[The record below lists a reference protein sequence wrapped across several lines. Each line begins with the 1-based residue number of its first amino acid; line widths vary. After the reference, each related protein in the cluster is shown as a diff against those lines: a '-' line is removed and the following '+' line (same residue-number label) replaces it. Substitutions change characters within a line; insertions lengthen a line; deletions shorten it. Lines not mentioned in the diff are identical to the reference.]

1 MAEKNKLTFDEIL
14 AKAKKEYGYIDT
26 IFTTDDELK
35 KFLTYAITN
44 KLTADQFAK
53 QLTSTQWYLKNG
65 QTIQARG
72 FSKRQYDALVQGINP
87 TDPDYANKVK
97 EATKN
102 TDYARGLDT
111 AKASLESQLVSKG
124 IPYTA
129 TELDTWAKELY
140 DSANEKNTAYINR
153 FLNTKIKFD
162 AAKPTG
168 NVADNLEDIKAY
180 AVKQGFDL
188 EKDFTQGDVTS
199 WMQRLDMGDSLA
211 AIKKE
216 IETKA
221 MIGQPESVRNLMR
234 QGLTVS
240 DVYQPFVN
248 RVSAKLQKANMTM
261 KDPWFQQNMFNEK
274 GELKTLW
281 EMDMAAMKHP
291 DWEFTDDAHEQVG
304 NSALRVLRDM
314 GLQG

>member
-1 MAEKNKLTFDEIL
+1 MAPKLTFEEIL
-14 AKAKKEYGYIDT
+14 AKAKELYGYIDT
-26 IFTTDDELK
+26 IFTTDPELK
-35 KFLTYAITN
+35 KFLTDAVN
-44 KLTADQFAK
+44 KKKTADQFAK
-53 QLTSTQWYLKNG
+53 ELTSTQWYIKNG

-72 FSKRQYDALVQGINP
+72 FSKRQYEALIKDINP
-87 TDPDYANKVK
+87 TDPDYAKKVK
-97 EATKN
+97 EATQN

-111 AKASLESQLVSKG
+111 AKASLATQLVTKG
-124 IPYTA
+124 IAYTE
-129 TELDTWAKELY
+129 TELDSWAKELY
-140 DSANEKNTAYINR
+140 DSANEKNTAYISR
-153 FLNTKIKFD
+153 FLNTKIKFN

-168 NVADNLEDIKAY
+168 NIADNLEDIKAY

-188 EKDFTQGDVTS
+188 EKDFTQVDITS

-221 MIGQPESVRNLMR
+221 MIGQPESVKSLMR

-240 DVYQPFVN
+240 DVYQPFVT
-248 RVSAKLQKANMTM
+248 RVGQKLQKANMTM

-281 EMDMAAMKHP
+281 EMDMASMKHP
-291 DWEFTDDAHEQVG
+291 DWEFTDEAHEKVG
-304 NSALRVLRDM
+304 NFALSILRDF

>member
-14 AKAKKEYGYIDT
+14 AKAKELYGYIDT
-26 IFTTDDELK
+26 IFETNPELK
-35 KFLTYAITN
+35 KLLIDAVN
-44 KLTADQFAK
+44 SKMLPDQFAK
-53 QLTSTQWYLKNG
+53 QLTGTQWYVQNG

-72 FSKRQYDALVQGINP
+72 FSKRTYEALVRDIP
-87 TDPDYANKVK
+87 VTDPDYARKVQD
-97 EATKN
+97 ATRN

-111 AKASLESQLVSKG
+111 AKATLEAQLTTKG
-124 IPYTA
+124 IAYTA

-153 FLNTKIKFD
+153 FLNTKIKFNP
-162 AAKPTG
+162 AKPTG

-188 EKDFTQGDVTS
+188 DKDFTQVDITS

-221 MIGQPESVRNLMR
+221 MIGQPESVKTLMR

-240 DVYQPFVN
+240 DVYQPYVN

-261 KDPWFQQNMFNEK
+261 KDPWFQKNMFNDK
-274 GELKTLW
+274 GELKSLW
-281 EMDMAAMKHP
+281 EMDMATMKHP

>member
-1 MAEKNKLTFDEIL
+1 MAKKKLTFEEILALAKEKYGYVDTIFVTNDELSKFLRYAIENKLTE
-14 AKAKKEYGYIDT
+14 
-26 IFTTDDELK
+26 
-35 KFLTYAITN
+35 
-44 KLTADQFAK
+44 DQFAK
-53 QLTSTQWYLKNG
+53 QLTSTQWYIQNG

-72 FSKRQYDALVQGINP
+72 FSKRQYESLVKNILPN
-87 TDPDYANKVK
+87 DPEYAKKVQ

-111 AKASLESQLVSKG
+111 TKASLATQLTTKG
-124 IPYTA
+124 IAYTEA
-129 TELDTWAKELY
+129 ELDSWAKELY
-140 DSANEKNTAYINR
+140 DSANEKNQAYINR

-162 AAKPTG
+162 PMKPTG

-180 AVKQGFDL
+180 AIKQGFDL
-188 EKDFTQGDVTS
+188 DKDFSQVDISS

-221 MIGQPESVRNLMR
+221 MIGQPESVKTLMR

-240 DVYQPFVN
+240 DVYQPYVT
-248 RVSAKLQKANMTM
+248 RVGTKLQKANMTM

-281 EMDMAAMKHP
+281 EMDMATMKHP
-291 DWEFTDDAHEQVG
+291 DWEYTDDAREQVG
-304 NSALRVLRDM
+304 NSTLRVLRDM